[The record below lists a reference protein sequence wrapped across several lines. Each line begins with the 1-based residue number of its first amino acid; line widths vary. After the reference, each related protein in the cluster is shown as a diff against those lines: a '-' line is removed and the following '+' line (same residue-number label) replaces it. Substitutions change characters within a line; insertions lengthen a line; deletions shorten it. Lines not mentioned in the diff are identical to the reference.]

1 MEPVKKLVLK
11 KASVKSTK
19 EIIRVDEASTPIQK
33 YQTPL
38 ATQVY
43 ENLREWYANL
53 GQIIPP
59 DELKVCREIDLAE
72 IADAAK
78 IEAAATVEAAKP
90 VYGTP
95 EFWKAYWIK
104 KNAAKAKIEK

>member
-1 MEPVKKLVLK
+1 MTKQMEPVKKLVLK
-11 KASVKSTK
+11 KASVKSSA
-19 EIIRVDEASTPIQK
+19 EAIYK

-38 ATQVY
+38 AAEVY

-53 GQIIPP
+53 GQVVPP

-95 EFWKAYWIK
+95 EFWKAYWVK
-104 KNAAKAKIEK
+104 KNAAKAALAK

>member
-1 MEPVKKLVLK
+1 MEPAKKLVLK
-11 KASVKSTK
+11 KAPVKSSAPTP
-19 EIIRVDEASTPIQK
+19 STPIQK

-53 GQIIPP
+53 GQIVPP

-104 KNAAKAKIEK
+104 KNAAKAKIAK